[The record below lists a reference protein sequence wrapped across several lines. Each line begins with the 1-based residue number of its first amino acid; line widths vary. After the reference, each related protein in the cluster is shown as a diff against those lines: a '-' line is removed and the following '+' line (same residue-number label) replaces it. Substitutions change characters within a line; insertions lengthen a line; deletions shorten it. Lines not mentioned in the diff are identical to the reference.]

1 MMLQTEGGILAEA
14 DARVFQMLMSA
25 NRTARRLMAAD
36 RTIAGAHRRVATIRR
51 IRQARAAR
59 EHAKANRDLAKEMAR
74 VGQGWG
80 RTFVIRMEP
89 KRASAKSGSTKSLSR
104 VSNSRRAI
112 RTYAAPLQDKR
123 GRIALY
129 MNIKYRGL
137 KSKGWRP
144 GLAADHIE
152 YITRDAALE
161 TAVAANRELISNM
174 GETVDEIM
182 ACWHAL
188 EAVEEGYRANAK
200 VQYRIVWNLPH
211 ELDADQRYALVEE
224 FCDRTFGRLGL
235 PYAAA
240 IHRPDIKSDD
250 RNYHAHICFSTRP
263 CERTADH
270 QWSIAEEKVNGLTN
284 KPGLKLVRALGA
296 AHMNRACRA
305 AGIST
310 LFTHLTYAERGI
322 DAERQAH
329 VGPAAMAAH
338 DRGDHVAMIASNATI
353 VDRNENS
360 VARQRVEQQLD
371 ATTHLQ
377 RLLAEAE
384 ETSAIRATIAVRL
397 EAAQVVLR
405 AAIKIITSKVA
416 DQASRNHSQS
426 RETVSRLQTQAV
438 TIQHRIALSSLSSPV
453 LAPTHALRN
462 RAARLIERLTARP
475 GRDTERVAIAVAEQ
489 IGERARAL
497 RARLVAAPSA
507 PSGTTHCVT
516 GQKVEIACRT
526 VSASINELEQSAT
539 IASQS
544 RSELQ
549 TVKVRLAQ
557 RRATE
562 AGEKL
567 VRVRGAIGSAPLEFA
582 VKDGEVRV
590 DLAPLADDAR
600 LAFQS
605 LDQGTQKELLIERY
619 EADQKSKRDEIRRKR
634 ALEAGRVREADAEQ
648 RRAAQNAE
656 ACRVIR
662 LAKNR
667 PYRLDGKTIC
677 PDWTALA
684 ANERECLNAASIA
697 EPIIQ
702 AALKDRVTADARLDR
717 ELALKQ
723 SLEHGTSGRSRD
735 LINAAIPASVDASQT
750 NARGSVPGD
759 DAAGPNRS
767 VDRGNILITAAS
779 LREDRMA
786 GWNAIRPLMAP
797 TPTAG
802 MPDQANATAKVQASD
817 KPRPAGR
824 RLINPRDIGR

>member
-1 MMLQTEGGILAEA
+1 MMLQTEDGILAEA
-14 DARVFQMLMSA
+14 DARVFRMLMSA
-25 NRTARRLMAAD
+25 NRTSRRLMAAD

-51 IRQARAAR
+51 IRQARSAR
-59 EHAKANRDLAKEMAR
+59 EHAKADRDLAKEMAR

-80 RTFVIRMEP
+80 RTFVIKMEP

-104 VSNSRRAI
+104 VSRSRRAI
-112 RTYAAPLQDKR
+112 QTYAAPLRDGR

-137 KSKGWRP
+137 KSKDWRP
-144 GLAADHIE
+144 GLAADHIG
-152 YITRDAALE
+152 YIMRDEALE
-161 TAVAANRELISNM
+161 TSAAHVGKLITNM
-174 GETVDEIM
+174 GETVEEII

-211 ELDADQRYALVEE
+211 KLDADQRHALVEE

-240 IHRPDIKSDD
+240 IHKPDIDGD
-250 RNYHAHICFSTRP
+250 ERNYHAHICFSTRP

-270 QWSIAEEKVNGLTN
+270 QWSIAEEKVNGLTD
-284 KPGLKLVRALGA
+284 KSGLKLVRALGA

-305 AGIST
+305 AGLST

-338 DRGDHVAMIASNATI
+338 DRGDHVATIASNAMI
-353 VDRNENS
+353 ADRNEHA
-360 VARQRVEQQLD
+360 VARQHLEQQLD
-371 ATTHLQ
+371 ATIHLQ
-377 RLLAEAE
+377 RLLAQAE
-384 ETSAIRATIAVRL
+384 ETSAIRATIAVQL
-397 EAAQVVLR
+397 EAAQVVWR
-405 AAIKIITSKVA
+405 AAIKIITSKVG

-438 TIQHRIALSSLSSPV
+438 AFQRRIALPSHALPFV
-453 LAPTHALRN
+453 APTLALRD
-462 RAARLIERLTARP
+462 RAARLIEPLTALP
-475 GRDTERVAIAVAEQ
+475 GRDTKPVAIAVAEQ

-497 RARLVAAPSA
+497 RTGLVSA
-507 PSGTTHCVT
+507 LSSPSGTTHRVP
-516 GQKVEIACRT
+516 GQKIEIACRT
-526 VSASINELEQSAT
+526 VSARISELEQSAT

-549 TVKVRLAQ
+549 TVEVRLAQ
-557 RRATE
+557 RRAAE
-562 AGEKL
+562 VEKKL
-567 VRVRGAIGSAPLEFA
+567 VRMRDAICSAPLEFA

-590 DLAPLADDAR
+590 DLAALADDAR

-605 LDQGTQKELLIERY
+605 LDQDTQRELLIERY
-619 EADQKSKRDEIRRKR
+619 EADQKSKRDENTRKR
-634 ALEAGRVREADAEQ
+634 AQEAARVREANAEQ
-648 RRAAQNAE
+648 RRATQIAQ

-662 LAKNR
+662 LARSR

-684 ANERECLNAASIA
+684 ADERECLDAVSIA
-697 EPIIQ
+697 EPLVQ
-702 AALKDRVTADARLDR
+702 EAFKDRIAADAGLDR
-717 ELALKQ
+717 APVLRQ
-723 SLEHGTSGRSRD
+723 SPQHGTTELSLD
-735 LINAAIPASVDASQT
+735 LINTSIPEPVDGWRSD
-750 NARGSVPGD
+750 ARRSVPDD

-767 VDRGNILITAAS
+767 VNRGKILIAAAS
-779 LREDRMA
+779 LREDLMA
-786 GWNAIRPLMAP
+786 SWNTIRPVIAP
-797 TPTAG
+797 IPSAE
-802 MPDQANATAKVQASD
+802 MPSQTGAATKVQQFSGQQ
-817 KPRPAGR
+817 PRR
-824 RLINPRDIGR
+824 RGLSGSGNIER

>member
-1 MMLQTEGGILAEA
+1 MLQTEGGVMAEA
-14 DARVFQMLMSA
+14 DARVFHILMSA
-25 NRTARRLMAAD
+25 NRTTRRLLAAD
-36 RTIAGAHRRVATIRR
+36 RTIAGAYRRVSTIRR
-51 IRQARAAR
+51 LRQARAAR
-59 EHAKANRDLAKEMAR
+59 EHKKADRDLAKELAG

-80 RTFVIRMEP
+80 RTFVVKMEP
-89 KRASAKSGSTKSLSR
+89 KRASTTRAGSPKLKSRAST
-104 VSNSRRAI
+104 SRRAI
-112 RTYAAPLQDKR
+112 RAYAAPLLDRR

-137 KSKGWRP
+137 KSKGWRS

-152 YITRDAALE
+152 YIMRDAALE
-161 TAVAANRELISNM
+161 ISGAHVGQLISNM
-174 GETVDEIM
+174 GETIDEIM

-188 EAVEEGYRANAK
+188 EAIEEGYRANAK

-211 ELDADQRYALVEE
+211 ELDADQRHALVEE

-240 IHRPDIKSDD
+240 IHKPDIDGD
-250 RNYHAHICFSTRP
+250 ERNYHAHICFSTRP

-270 QWSIAEEKVNGLTN
+270 QWSIAEEKVNGLTD

-296 AHMNRACRA
+296 AHMNRACREA
-305 AGIST
+305 RLST

-338 DRGDHVAMIASNATI
+338 DRGDHVATIASNAMI
-353 VDRNENS
+353 VGRNEDA

-371 ATTHLQ
+371 ATMHLQ
-377 RLLAEAE
+377 RLLAQAE

-397 EAAQVVLR
+397 EAAQVVWR

-416 DQASRNHSQS
+416 VQASRDHSLS
-426 RETVSRLQTQAV
+426 HETVGQLPSQAAAF
-438 TIQHRIALSSLSSPV
+438 QRRIALSSLSSPV

-462 RAARLIERLTARP
+462 RAARLIERLTALP
-475 GRDTERVAIAVAEQ
+475 GRDTKRVAIAVAQQ

-507 PSGTTHCVT
+507 QSGTTHCVT

-526 VSASINELEQSAT
+526 VSARIIELEQSAT

-549 TVKVRLAQ
+549 TVEVRLAQ
-557 RRATE
+557 RRAAE

-567 VRVRGAIGSAPLEFA
+567 VRMRAAIGSAPLKFM
-582 VKDGEVRV
+582 VKGGEVQV
-590 DLAPLADDAR
+590 DLAPLVDDAR

-605 LDQGTQKELLIERY
+605 LDQDTQRELLIERY
-619 EADQKSKRDEIRRKR
+619 KADQKSKRDENTRKR
-634 ALEAGRVREADAEQ
+634 AQEAASVREADAEQ
-648 RRAAQNAE
+648 RRAAQIAE

-662 LAKNR
+662 LAESR
-667 PYRLDGKTIC
+667 PYRLDGKTIR

-684 ANERECLNAASIA
+684 ANERECLNAVSIA
-697 EPIIQ
+697 EPLVQ
-702 AALKDRVTADARLDR
+702 EALKDRVAADAGLDR
-717 ELALKQ
+717 APVLRQ
-723 SLEHGTSGRSRD
+723 SPQHGTTELSRGR
-735 LINAAIPASVDASQT
+735 INTSISEPVDGWRSD
-750 NARGSVPGD
+750 ARGSVPGD
-759 DAAGPNRS
+759 DAAGHNRS
-767 VDRGNILITAAS
+767 IDRGKILIAAAS
-779 LREDRMA
+779 LREDLMA
-786 GWNAIRPLMAP
+786 SWNTIRPVIAAIP
-797 TPTAG
+797 SAK
-802 MPDQANATAKVQASD
+802 MPDQASATTKVQQFGEQ
-817 KPRPAGR
+817 RPHRKGLSGSGNIKR
-824 RLINPRDIGR
+824 